1 MTKVFCDICDR
12 PIETKPDGKIMN
24 KRRGRPPKNDKRD
37 NSYRLRLNAEE
48 RQMLEQ
54 ISEQTEQPI
63 ATVIRKAVLVYYNT
77 IRMKEKEH
85 DKDILWHLR

>member
-1 MTKVFCDICDR
+1 MTKEFCDICGR
-12 PIETKPDGKIMN
+12 PIGTQPDEKIMN

-37 NSYRLRLNAEE
+37 TSYRLRLNAEE

-63 ATVIRKAVLVYYNT
+63 ATVIRKAVLAYYEVINLEEN
-77 IRMKEKEH
+77 KH
-85 DKDILWHLR
+85 D

>member
-1 MTKVFCDICDR
+1 MTKEFCDICGR
-12 PIETKPDGKIMN
+12 PIGAQPDVKIMK

-63 ATVIRKAVLVYYNT
+63 ATVIRKAVLAYYETVN
-77 IRMKEKEH
+77 IKEKEY
-85 DKDILWHLR
+85 DKP

>member
-1 MTKVFCDICDR
+1 MTKAFCDICGR
-12 PIETKPDGKIMN
+12 TIGAQPDGKIMN

-48 RQMLEQ
+48 RKMLEQ

-63 ATVIRKAVLVYYNT
+63 ATVIRKAVLAYYEAVN
-77 IRMKEKEH
+77 IKEKEA
-85 DKDILWHLR
+85 DDNK

>member
-1 MTKVFCDICDR
+1 MTKEFGDICDR
-12 PIETKPDGKIMN
+12 PIGTQPDGKIMN

-63 ATVIRKAVLVYYNT
+63 ATVIRKAVLVYYDT

-85 DKDILWHLR
+85 DKDIL

>member
-1 MTKVFCDICDR
+1 MTKEFCDICGR
-12 PIETKPDGKIMN
+12 PIETQPDRKIMT

-37 NSYRLRLNAEE
+37 NSYRLRLNAKE

-63 ATVIRKAVLVYYNT
+63 ATVIRKAVLAYYEAVN
-77 IRMKEKEH
+77 MKEKDH
-85 DKDILWHLR
+85 DKS

>member
-1 MTKVFCDICDR
+1 MTKEFCDICDR
-12 PIETKPDGKIMN
+12 PIGTQPDVKIMN

-63 ATVIRKAVLVYYNT
+63 ATVIRTAVLAYYETVN
-77 IRMKEKEH
+77 MKEKEYENH
-85 DKDILWHLR
+85 G

>member
-1 MTKVFCDICDR
+1 MTKEFGDICDR
-12 PIETKPDGKIMN
+12 PIGTQPDGKIMN

-48 RQMLEQ
+48 RQMLEH

-63 ATVIRKAVLVYYNT
+63 ATVIRKAVLAYYDT

-85 DKDILWHLR
+85 DKDIL

>member
-1 MTKVFCDICDR
+1 MQSPHLTKEFCDICGR
-12 PIETKPDGKIMN
+12 PIGAQPDGKIMN

-63 ATVIRKAVLVYYNT
+63 STVIRKAVLAYYEVINLEEN
-77 IRMKEKEH
+77 KH
-85 DKDILWHLR
+85 D

>member
-1 MTKVFCDICDR
+1 
-12 PIETKPDGKIMN
+12 MN

-48 RQMLEQ
+48 RQMLEH

-63 ATVIRKAVLVYYNT
+63 ATVIRKAVLAYYEAVN
-77 IRMKEKEH
+77 IKEKEEG
-85 DKDILWHLR
+85 DNK

>member
-1 MTKVFCDICDR
+1 MSKEFCDICSR
-12 PIETKPDGKIMN
+12 PIETQPDGKIMN

-37 NSYRLRLNAEE
+37 NSYRLRLNEEE

-63 ATVIRKAVLVYYNT
+63 ATVIRKAVLAYYEAVN
-77 IRMKEKEH
+77 IKEKEH
-85 DKDILWHLR
+85 DKS

>member
-1 MTKVFCDICDR
+1 MTKAFCDICGR
-12 PIETKPDGKIMN
+12 HIETQPDGKIMN

-63 ATVIRKAVLVYYNT
+63 ATVIRKAVLVYYDT

-85 DKDILWHLR
+85 DKDIL

>member
-1 MTKVFCDICDR
+1 MTKEFCDICDR
-12 PIETKPDGKIMN
+12 PIGTQPDGKIMN

-54 ISEQTEQPI
+54 ISKQTEQPI
-63 ATVIRKAVLVYYNT
+63 ATVIRKAVLAYYEVIN
-77 IRMKEKEH
+77 RKEQEH
-85 DKDILWHLR
+85 DKGIL

>member
-12 PIETKPDGKIMN
+12 PIGSQPDGKIMN

-48 RQMLEQ
+48 RKMLEQ

-63 ATVIRKAVLVYYNT
+63 ATVIRKAVLVYYDT
-77 IRMKEKEH
+77 IRMKEKEY
-85 DKDILWHLR
+85 DKDLL

>member
-1 MTKVFCDICDR
+1 MTKVFCDICGR
-12 PIETKPDGKIMN
+12 PIGTQPDGKIVN

-54 ISEQTEQPI
+54 ISKQTEQPI
-63 ATVIRKAVLVYYNT
+63 STVIRNAVLSYYEV
-77 IRMKEKEH
+77 ISLKEKEH
-85 DKDILWHLR
+85 DQGIL

>member
-1 MTKVFCDICDR
+1 MTKEFCDICGR
-12 PIETKPDGKIMN
+12 PIGVQPDVKIMN

-63 ATVIRKAVLVYYNT
+63 ATVIRKAVLAYYDA
-77 IRMKEKEH
+77 IRNQGAAVCGI
-85 DKDILWHLR
+85 DR